1 MPASEPTAQPSRKL
15 RLGWL
20 EAFDR
25 RLPDD
30 ALVWDLTGGAGPA
43 TELLS
48 KRHRYH
54 AVVPDRHAL
63 AGPTRRAPEATFVEG
78 TWETVEIE
86 PGTADAVIAPA
97 SRKGSTADVQAFV
110 ERAAGWLKPGGYLL
124 VNARPLDVAAY
135 APDSWL
141 DAADEAEPRR
151 AVPTAGALYEAGL
164 EIRDYEFSPAK
175 RGRQRKLWLIAVM
188 PTERAEPRQERDAPR
203 RFVDLPL
210 RSQPLTVFVHIPKA
224 AGTTFTEILQDN
236 YPPDTVGRIGNLF
249 KGGGGGYD
257 PTVIERS
264 KNAARLTLWMNVL
277 AGHVPLGIHHY
288 LPDDTR
294 YITFLRE
301 PVDRVLSHFHV
312 LITLKRGPN
321 AVLPELDPDTPLPE
335 VLENGRYI
343 FDNLQ
348 TRMLCGDPEPLGEVT
363 PEMLQAA
370 KENLRSRILAF
381 GLAEHFDESLVLIGR
396 KLGLENLVYQRRRYN
411 TGRPRTISDEIS
423 AYVRD
428 FDRYDVELY
437 DSARELFAQ
446 RVADEGEGFA
456 EQVQALREVRATLEA
471 APKRQAAG
479 KKPRRRTRGGKAKTT

>member
-1 MPASEPTAQPSRKL
+1 
-15 RLGWL
+15 
-20 EAFDR
+20 
-25 RLPDD
+25 
-30 ALVWDLTGGAGPA
+30 
-43 TELLS
+43 
-48 KRHRYH
+48 
-54 AVVPDRHAL
+54 
-63 AGPTRRAPEATFVEG
+63 
-78 TWETVEIE
+78 
-86 PGTADAVIAPA
+86 
-97 SRKGSTADVQAFV
+97 
-110 ERAAGWLKPGGYLL
+110 
-124 VNARPLDVAAY
+124 
-135 APDSWL
+135 
-141 DAADEAEPRR
+141 
-151 AVPTAGALYEAGL
+151 
-164 EIRDYEFSPAK
+164 
-175 RGRQRKLWLIAVM
+175 
-188 PTERAEPRQERDAPR
+188 
-203 RFVDLPL
+203 
-210 RSQPLTVFVHIPKA
+210 
-224 AGTTFTEILQDN
+224 
-236 YPPDTVGRIGNLF
+236 
-249 KGGGGGYD
+249 
-257 PTVIERS
+257 
-264 KNAARLTLWMNVL
+264 MNVL